1 MRLLTADSTENAGRY
16 DVVVVGSGAAA
27 LTAAAT
33 AARAGLSVIV
43 LEKSALLGGTSAVS
57 GGMLWVVD
65 NHYAREAGIADSKQ
79 AGREYVE
86 AVARGR
92 GRAELLDAAL
102 DHGDTMLRFAEDE
115 LGVRFIFLD
124 NFPDYRQDLPGAVT
138 GGRTVE
144 PELFNYREALGPI
157 AEHVRSDGRHPYTMQ
172 EYEDWGAFTAFP
184 WDELN
189 ARQANGFAAKGHALA
204 AMLLKACLD
213 HGVQFAIEARVER
226 LITTTEDAGPDHSLS
241 GQNEPMASAR
251 TAPGGGASAGRVAG
265 VVLQDGTEIQ
275 ANAGVMLAAG
285 GFEWDKSL
293 ADSMLA
299 TRLYTMCSPPS
310 NTGDA
315 LKMVQRIGAMT
326 RGTREAWWAPMSVV
340 GTLRDGEP
348 VGNLLRFER
357 QGPGSIM
364 VNRHGQRFANEAQ
377 NYNDLARVL
386 QSWDSAQNQ
395 TLNTPAHVVFDQS
408 YLERYGLMD
417 HRAGQP
423 TPDYLVEAPT
433 LGELAVKIG
442 VPVEALEA
450 TVARFNTHAV
460 EGEDPDFGRG
470 TSEYDRYWGDADNAW
485 PNPSLGPLQYG
496 PYYALEVV
504 NGAFGTCGGV
514 ATDGH
519 GQVLD
524 VDGAPIA
531 GLFAAGNT
539 TESPYAAGYP
549 GAGAT
554 LGPLMTM
561 AYLAGRTLA
570 GQPAEYVGST
580 GHDAG
585 RAPGAARPGSRDLEE
600 VSA

>member
-1 MRLLTADSTENAGRY
+1 MRILNAENAGRY
-16 DVVVVGSGAAA
+16 DVVVVGSGAGA

-33 AARAGLSVIV
+33 AAHAGQSVIV
-43 LEKSALLGGTSAVS
+43 LEKSELLGGTSAVS

-65 NHYAREAGIADSKQ
+65 NHYAREAGISDSKS

-92 GRAELLDAAL
+92 GRSELLDAAL
-102 DHGDTMLRFAEDE
+102 DHGDTMLRFAADE

-124 NFPDYRQDLPGAVT
+124 NFPDYRQDLPGAVK

-144 PELFNYREALGPI
+144 PELFNCHEALGRI
-157 AEHVRSDGRHPYTMQ
+157 AEHVRTDGRLPYTMQ

-189 ARQANGFAAKGHALA
+189 ERQANGFAAKGHALV
-204 AMLLKACLD
+204 AMLISACLEN
-213 HGVQFAIEARVER
+213 GVHFAVEARAER
-226 LITTTEDAGPDHSLS
+226 LLTSES
-241 GQNEPMASAR
+241 GV
-251 TAPGGGASAGRVAG
+251 TG
-265 VVLQDGTEIQ
+265 VVLSDGTEFE
-275 ANAGVMLAAG
+275 ASAGVMLAAG
-285 GFEWDKSL
+285 GFEWDRQL

-315 LKMVQRIGAMT
+315 LKMAQRIGAMT
-326 RGTREAWWAPMSVV
+326 RGTREAWWAPMSLT
-340 GTLRDGEP
+340 GTMRDGEP
-348 VGNLLRFER
+348 VGSLLRFER

-364 VNRHGQRFANEAQ
+364 INRHGQRFANEAQ

-386 QSWDSAQNQ
+386 HSWDSANNQ

-408 YLERYGLMD
+408 YLERYGIMD

-423 TPDYLVEAPT
+423 TPNWLIEAPT
-433 LGELAVKIG
+433 LADLATRISVSA
-442 VPVEALEA
+442 ENLEA
-450 TVARFNTHAV
+450 TVERFNANAHK
-460 EGEDPDFGRG
+460 GEDPDFGRG
-470 TSEYDRYWGDADNAW
+470 SSEYDRYWGDADNQW

-514 ATDGH
+514 ATDGN

-524 VDGAPIA
+524 VDGNTIP

-561 AYLAGRTLA
+561 AYLAGRRLA
-570 GQPAEYVGST
+570 GQPAHYTADS
-580 GHDAG
+580 
-585 RAPGAARPGSRDLEE
+585 E
-600 VSA
+600 VVPA

>member
-1 MRLLTADSTENAGRY
+1 METLNGQQISGQY

-33 AARAGLSVIV
+33 AAHGGQSVLV
-43 LEKSALLGGTSAVS
+43 LEKSGLLGGTSAVS

-65 NHYAREAGIADSKQ
+65 NHYARNAGLSDSKP

-92 GRAELLDAAL
+92 GRTELLDAAL
-102 DHGDTMLRFAEDE
+102 DHGSTMLQFAEEE
-115 LGVRFIFLD
+115 LGVKFIFLD

-144 PELFNYREALGPI
+144 PELFNYREALGDL
-157 AEHVRSDGRHPYTMQ
+157 AQYVRTDGRHPYTMQ
-172 EYEDWGAFTAFP
+172 EYEEWGAFTAFP

-189 ARQANGFAAKGHALA
+189 ARRDAGFAAKGHALVS
-204 AMLLKACLD
+204 MLLAACLRG
-213 HGVQFAIEARVER
+213 GVHLAVEARVER
-226 LITTTEDAGPDHSLS
+226 LLTDG
-241 GQNEPMASAR
+241 
-251 TAPGGGASAGRVAG
+251 GRVVG
-265 VVLQDGTEIQ
+265 VALDDGTEI
-275 ANAGVMLAAG
+275 AAGTGVMLGAG
-285 GFEWDKSL
+285 GFEWDRDL

-315 LKMVQRIGAMT
+315 LKMAQRIGAMT
-326 RGTREAWWAPMSVV
+326 RGTREAWWAPMSLTG
-340 GTLRDGEP
+340 GTRDGQP
-348 VGNLLRFER
+348 IGSLLRFER

-386 QSWDSAQNQ
+386 HSWDSANNQ

-408 YLERYGLMD
+408 YLERYGILD

-423 TPDYLVEAPT
+423 TPEWLIEAPT
-433 LGELAVKIG
+433 LAELAVRIG
-442 VPVEALEA
+442 VPAPALEA
-450 TVARFNTHAV
+450 TVERFNDHAV
-460 EGEDPDFGRG
+460 IGEDPDFGRG
-470 TSEYDRYWGDADNAW
+470 SSQYDRYWGDSDNQW

-496 PYYALEVV
+496 PFYALEVV

-514 ATDGH
+514 ATDGN

-524 VDGAPIA
+524 VDGQTID
-531 GLFAAGNT
+531 GLYAAGNT
-539 TESPYAAGYP
+539 TENPFAAGYP

-561 AYLAGRTLA
+561 AYLAGRKLA
-570 GQPAEYVGST
+570 ELPAEYSP
-580 GHDAG
+580 D
-585 RAPGAARPGSRDLEE
+585 GAEELSRIQPQEIS
-600 VSA
+600 V

>member
-1 MRLLTADSTENAGRY
+1 MRMLNGQPRDTY

-33 AARAGLSVIV
+33 AARAGQSVLV

-65 NHYAREAGIADSKQ
+65 NHYAREAGIDDSKQ
-79 AGREYVE
+79 AGRAYVE

-102 DHGDTMLRFAEDE
+102 DHGDAMLRFAEDE

-144 PELFNYREALGPI
+144 PELFNAREALGDL
-157 AEHVRSDGRHPYTMQ
+157 AQHVRTDGRHPYTMQ

-189 ARQANGFAAKGHALA
+189 TRQTQGFAAKGHALV
-204 AMLLKACLD
+204 AMLLAACLE
-213 HGVQFAIEARVER
+213 HGVHFAVDARVER
-226 LITTTEDAGPDHSLS
+226 LLEEKSATDDCGAGTSS
-241 GQNEPMASAR
+241 R
-251 TAPGGGASAGRVAG
+251 RVAG
-265 VVLQDGTEIQ
+265 VVLADGTEIQ

-285 GFEWDKSL
+285 GFEWDKAL

-315 LKMVQRIGAMT
+315 LKMAQRIGAMT
-326 RGTREAWWAPMSVV
+326 RGTREAWWAPMSLT

-348 VGNLLRFER
+348 VGSLLRFER

-408 YLERYGLMD
+408 YLERYGLLD

-433 LGELAVKIG
+433 LAELAAKIG
-442 VPVEALEA
+442 VPAAALEA
-450 TVARFNTHAV
+450 TVERFNEHALV
-460 EGEDPDFGRG
+460 GEDPDFGRG
-470 TSEYDRYWGDADNAW
+470 DSEYDRYWGDAENQW
-485 PNPSLGPLQYG
+485 PNPSLGQLQYG

-514 ATDGH
+514 ATDGN

-561 AYLAGRTLA
+561 AYLAGRRLA
-570 GQPAEYVGST
+570 GQPADYVGTENT
-580 GHDAG
+580 GHDDG
-585 RAPGAARPGSRDLEE
+585 RAPGADRSGSRELEE

>member
-1 MRLLTADSTENAGRY
+1 MRILNAENAGHY
-16 DVVVVGSGAAA
+16 DVVVVGSGAGA

-33 AARAGLSVIV
+33 AAQAGQSVIV
-43 LEKSALLGGTSAVS
+43 LEKSELLGGTSAVS

-65 NHYAREAGIADSKQ
+65 NHYAREAGISDSKA

-92 GRAELLDAAL
+92 GRSELLDAAL
-102 DHGDTMLRFAEDE
+102 DHGDTMLRFAADE

-144 PELFNYREALGPI
+144 PELFNYHEALGRI
-157 AEHVRSDGRHPYTMQ
+157 AEYVRTDGRLPYTMQ
-172 EYEDWGAFTAFP
+172 EYEAWGAFTAFP

-189 ARQANGFAAKGHALA
+189 ERQASGVAAKGHALV
-204 AMLLKACLD
+204 AMLISACLKN
-213 HGVQFAIEARVER
+213 GVHFAVEARAER
-226 LITTTEDAGPDHSLS
+226 LVTSESGVTGVVLSDGTEFA
-241 GQNEPMASAR
+241 
-251 TAPGGGASAGRVAG
+251 ASAG
-265 VVLQDGTEIQ
+265 VV
-275 ANAGVMLAAG
+275 LAAG
-285 GFEWDKSL
+285 GFEWDRQL

-315 LKMVQRIGAMT
+315 LKMAQRIGAMT
-326 RGTREAWWAPMSVV
+326 RGTREAWWAPMSLT
-340 GTLRDGEP
+340 GTMRDGEP
-348 VGNLLRFER
+348 VGSLLRFER

-364 VNRHGQRFANEAQ
+364 INRHGQRFANEAQ

-386 QSWDSAQNQ
+386 HSWDSANNQ

-408 YLERYGLMD
+408 YLERYGIMD

-423 TPDYLVEAPT
+423 TPNWLIEAPT
-433 LGELAVKIG
+433 LAGLAARISVSA
-442 VPVEALEA
+442 ENLEA
-450 TVARFNTHAV
+450 TVERFNANALK
-460 EGEDPDFGRG
+460 GEDPDFGRG
-470 TSEYDRYWGDADNAW
+470 SSEYDRYWGDTDNQW

-514 ATDGH
+514 ATDGN

-524 VDGAPIA
+524 VDGKTIP

-539 TESPYAAGYP
+539 TESPFAAGYP

-561 AYLAGRTLA
+561 AFLAGRRLA
-570 GQPAEYVGST
+570 GQPAHYAT
-580 GHDAG
+580 DAE
-585 RAPGAARPGSRDLEE
+585 A

>member
-1 MRLLTADSTENAGRY
+1 MRMLNGENAGRY
-16 DVVVVGSGAAA
+16 DVVVVGSGAGA

-33 AARAGLSVIV
+33 AARAGRSVIV
-43 LEKSALLGGTSAVS
+43 LEKSELLGGTSAVS

-65 NHYAREAGIADSKQ
+65 NHYAREAGIRDSKK

-102 DHGDTMLRFAEDE
+102 EHGDSMLRFAEDE

-144 PELFNYREALGPI
+144 PELFNYREALGGL
-157 AEHVRSDGRHPYTMQ
+157 AEYLRSDGRHPYTMQ
-172 EYEDWGAFTAFP
+172 EYEDWGAFTTFP

-189 ARQANGFAAKGHALA
+189 ERQANGFAAKGHALV
-204 AMLLKACLD
+204 AMLLAACLG
-213 HGVQFAIEARVER
+213 HGVHFAVGARAER
-226 LITTTEDAGPDHSLS
+226 LVTS
-241 GQNEPMASAR
+241 G
-251 TAPGGGASAGRVAG
+251 GRVSGVVLADGTELEAGAG
-265 VVLQDGTEIQ
+265 VV
-275 ANAGVMLAAG
+275 LAAG
-285 GFEWDKSL
+285 GFEWDRAL

-315 LKMVQRIGAMT
+315 LRMAQRIGAMT
-326 RGTREAWWAPMSVV
+326 RGTREAWWAPMSLT

-348 VGNLLRFER
+348 VGSLLRFER

-364 VNRHGQRFANEAQ
+364 VNRHGERFANEAQ

-386 QSWDSAQNQ
+386 QSWDSANNQ
-395 TLNTPAHVVFDQS
+395 ALNTPAHVVFDQS
-408 YLERYGLMD
+408 YLERYGILD
-417 HRAGQP
+417 HRAGAP
-423 TPDYLVEAPT
+423 TPDWLVEAPT
-433 LGELAVKIG
+433 LGALAARIG
-442 VPVEALEA
+442 VPAENLQA
-450 TVARFNTHAV
+450 TVERFNAHAL

-470 TSEYDRYWGDADNAW
+470 SSEYDRYWGDSENQW

-514 ATDGH
+514 ATDGN

-539 TESPYAAGYP
+539 TESPFAAGYP

-561 AYLAGRTLA
+561 AYLAGRALA
-570 GQPAEYVGST
+570 GQPAEYT
-580 GHDAG
+580 GPDAG
-585 RAPGAARPGSRDLEE
+585 RAASGARQPEA